1 MLTLYRLLAILLGP
15 LLIRRLHRPG
25 SDHDGLRERRRE
37 RRGHVQAQSNR
48 PIWIHAASVGEVN
61 AATGLIEALQRR
73 WPEPDAIVV
82 STFTVTGALQLGRR
96 FGDRLTHHFLP
107 VDTLTSTRRWLDR
120 VDPSLCIIIETEI
133 WPELFEQLGRRG
145 VGIVIANARLGVTG
159 QGRAKR
165 FGRLYRR
172 ALAHVDLA
180 LCQTEQD
187 AERFRELGLAED
199 KIEVGGNLKF
209 DAALPPGLIEQARTL
224 RQQWGQR
231 PSWVAGSTR
240 PGEESIVLAAH
251 QRLLER
257 YSKGLLVLAPRHPER
272 AAEVAELIR
281 ARNMRWQRLGEPVQ
295 AETQIVLVDRL
306 GVLGACYAAAQSTFV
321 GGSLVPL
328 GGHNLLE
335 PAALGKAV
343 MTGPY
348 LDQQQAAASAL
359 DAAGAL
365 VKVDDAASLA
375 AALEAM
381 WTDPNRALEQGRA
394 ALAVI
399 ESGRGALRRTVE
411 QVLSRH
417 ARLSSQR
424 SS

>member
-25 SDHDGLRERRRE
+25 ADHDGLRERRHE
-37 RRGHVQAQSNR
+37 RRGQVQAQSNR

-61 AATGLIEALQRR
+61 AATGLIEVLQRR

-257 YSKGLLVLAPRHPER
+257 YSEGLLVLAPRHPER

-306 GVLGACYAAAQSTFV
+306 GMLGPCYAAAQSTFV

-381 WTDPNRALEQGRA
+381 WTDPNRALAQGRA

-417 ARLSSQR
+417 ARPSSQR